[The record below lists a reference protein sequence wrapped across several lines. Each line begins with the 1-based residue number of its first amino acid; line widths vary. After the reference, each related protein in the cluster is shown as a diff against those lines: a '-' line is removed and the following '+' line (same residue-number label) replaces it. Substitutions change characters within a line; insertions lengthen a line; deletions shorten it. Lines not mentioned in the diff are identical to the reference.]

1 MGGQSGVSSVFELYR
16 FEIFLNRHCHIKV
29 PYPFCRVAHMP
40 SELCWKPFI
49 KNGILFQKVES
60 IMSTY
65 R

>member
-1 MGGQSGVSSVFELYR
+1 MFELYR
-16 FEIFLNRHCHIKV
+16 FEIFLNRHCHTKV
-29 PYPFCRVAHMP
+29 PYPFCRAAHMP

-49 KNGILFQKVES
+49 KNGILYQKVES